1 MTEPAFLRDTRSSYD
16 AVAVEYADETRDI
29 MATKT
34 FDRAMLAAFTER
46 ITGGP
51 VADLGCGPGR
61 VTAHLHGLGV
71 DAFGVDLSPGMV
83 DVARQTYPD
92 LRFEV
97 GSMLALDL
105 PDGGLAGIVAWYS
118 IIHVPADL
126 LPALFAEFLRV
137 LVPGGAV
144 LLVFQVGDET
154 VHVSQA
160 FGHDVALD
168 AYRRKPELVADLL
181 ERSGF
186 AMDARLVREPAGP
199 EKTQQAYL
207 IAHKPV

>member
-1 MTEPAFLRDTRSSYD
+1 VTEPDFLRDTRASYD
-16 AVAVEYADETRDI
+16 AVAVEYADKVRDV

-34 FDRAMLAAFTER
+34 FDRAMLAAFAEQV
-46 ITGGP
+46 TGGP
-51 VADLGCGPGR
+51 VAELGCGPGQ

-83 DVARQTYPD
+83 EIARRTYPD

-105 PDGGLAGIVAWYS
+105 PDGGLTGIVAWYS

-137 LVPGGAV
+137 LVPGGVV
-144 LLVFQVGDET
+144 LLAFQVGDET
-154 VHVSQA
+154 VHVSHA
-160 FGHDVALD
+160 YGHDVALD
-168 AYRRKPELVADLL
+168 AYRREPELVADLL

-186 AMDARLVREPAGP
+186 AMDARLVREPAGQ
-199 EKTQQAYL
+199 EKVQQAYL
-207 IAHKPV
+207 MAHKPS